1 MPKMVLGLK
10 YLIKV
15 PQNNHNDAWLALH
28 CGRLLNIFGNKMRE
42 NSWNNGFVGFLETVF
57 VFFWP
62 KRKEFCP
69 IGSKFFSFRGNLYS
83 EGQNNLKE
91 LSPLK
96 VYPFPLINQ
105 VCLKGLLY

>member
-1 MPKMVLGLK
+1 MPKMVLGGK

-15 PQNNHNDAWLALH
+15 PHNNHNDAWLALH

-62 KRKEFCP
+62 KKKEFCP
-69 IGSKFFSFRGNLYS
+69 IGSKFFPFVLSLGANSFLLEETS
-83 EGQNNLKE
+83 IQ
-91 LSPLK
+91 K
-96 VYPFPLINQ
+96 VKII
-105 VCLKGLLY
+105 